1 MDIIGNVYKS
11 FLKAGFSPK
20 QAKALTAEVGRE
32 NNFNSKYVYG
42 SHQDAANNKTNVGFF
57 SWQGERGKELVNNLK
72 NKGLYKNNRIVESQE
87 ALDEMAKYTM
97 YEIQNKGAYK
107 KTKERFLS
115 NPDISQNDAAEVLGR
130 DFIRWDMD
138 GKHIKN
144 VADHKRRR
152 DNFYN
157 KLNTNQYK
165 TTEIKA
171 SKETE
176 EQTPYINPIDFNTP
190 EYSGMTF
197 SEEEPE
203 QEQTPQQA
211 SQDLL
216 EESFLEEADAMLVQS
231 QTQQEQPVQDY
242 APSPQYNV
250 ELNPI
255 EYQPIAQFQDGGEK
269 NSLWKN
275 IRANRGSG
283 RKPTKEM
290 LEQERK
296 IKSKQDGGEIPISS
310 RGMYE
315 FKNENVIVPTSGM
328 ITMKNIPHNILG
340 TSLETGE
347 TKLMTPNNKYFFKDT
362 QTVLETPL

>member
-1 MDIIGNVYKS
+1 MDIIENVYKS

-57 SWQGERGKELVNNLK
+57 SWQGERGKELVSNLK

-115 NPDISQNDAAEVLGR
+115 NPDISQSDAAEVLGR

-138 GKHIKN
+138 GKHINN

-197 SEEEPE
+197 SEEEAP
-203 QEQTPQQA
+203 QIEQTPQEA

-216 EESFLEEADAMLVQS
+216 EESFLEEADAMLAQS
-231 QTQQEQPVQDY
+231 QTQPIQEYEP
-242 APSPQYNV
+242 APQYNV

-255 EYQPIAQFQDGGEK
+255 EYQPIAQFQSGGIIK
-269 NSLWKN
+269 DNMGQWKY
-275 IRANRGSG
+275 
-283 RKPTKEM
+283 P
-290 LEQERK
+290 
-296 IKSKQDGGEIPISS
+296 GELTEIASP
-310 RGMYE
+310 
-315 FKNENVIVPTSGM
+315 N
-328 ITMKNIPHNILG
+328 ITMKGVNYPVLG
-340 TSLETGE
+340 ISKETGE
-347 TKLMTPNNKYFFKDT
+347 QKLMMPNKEYSFKNT
-362 QTVLETPL
+362 NNVLEIPYA